1 MNTEYA
7 LRSLSLGAGV
17 QSTAVYLMALHGE
30 FENPP
35 TVAVFADTHWE
46 PKAVYDHLDNLERVG
61 GSRIPIHRV
70 DYGNLRQDVLDVVGP
85 PGAKLGRVS
94 QPPFFVRTPSD
105 PNDKGGMLFRTCT
118 RDYKIGPVQREMK
131 RLAGFKPRQRKFEK
145 KVQVWMGISVDEAS
159 RMKDSRVPWA
169 EHFYPLV
176 ERGMSRSDCLKW
188 LRQRGYDEP
197 RKSACIGCPYHS
209 SSYWVDMKK
218 NHPEEWEDAV
228 EFDSKLRTGKLPGV
242 TGDSFVHK
250 RMLPLEEAI
259 LLDYDPDQI
268 DMFDQECEGMCGV

>member
-1 MNTEYA
+1 M
-7 LRSLSLGAGV
+7 
-17 QSTAVYLMALHGE
+17 
-30 FENPP
+30 
-35 TVAVFADTHWE
+35 
-46 PKAVYDHLDNLERVG
+46 
-61 GSRIPIHRV
+61 
-70 DYGNLRQDVLDVVGP
+70 
-85 PGAKLGRVS
+85 
-94 QPPFFVRTPSD
+94 
-105 PNDKGGMLFRTCT
+105 
-118 RDYKIGPVQREMK
+118 
-131 RLAGFKPRQRKFEK
+131 
-145 KVQVWMGISVDEAS
+145 
-159 RMKDSRVPWA
+159 
-169 EHFYPLV
+169 
-176 ERGMSRSDCLKW
+176 W